1 MTLFLELGEDASF
14 WEALVAPDLEQ
25 RVFALEPGCC
35 TVAFDDDYLDDI
47 AVAFGQV
54 IDAKSP
60 YTGGHSARVAD
71 VARAI
76 ADEVGIEPS
85 EARRLWRA
93 AILHDIGKL
102 GVSNRVL
109 DKPGKL
115 DDLEWGEMRHH
126 AALSTEI
133 LSRVTAMHDLAVV
146 AGSHHERLDGRGYP
160 LGLDW
165 RTISVATRIIT
176 VADIFDALTAD
187 RPYRAAMPLSEAF
200 AILDAE
206 TGDVV
211 DATIVAA
218 LKSVVA
224 SGRLGGLPA
233 IPTALR

>member
-1 MTLFLELGEDASF
+1 M
-14 WEALVAPDLEQ
+14 V
-25 RVFALEPGCC
+25 
-35 TVAFDDDYLDDI
+35 
-47 AVAFGQV
+47 
-54 IDAKSP
+54 
-60 YTGGHSARVAD
+60 
-71 VARAI
+71 
-76 ADEVGIEPS
+76 
-85 EARRLWRA
+85 
-93 AILHDIGKL
+93 
-102 GVSNRVL
+102 
-109 DKPGKL
+109 
-115 DDLEWGEMRHH
+115 
-126 AALSTEI
+126 ALSTEI

-224 SGRLGGLPA
+224 SGRFGGL
-233 IPTALR
+233 PTALR